1 MLEDKKENRKDFSL
15 WKTEIVYRAQE
26 GQCAKCENSLIHG
39 YHKHH
44 KDGDNSNNSIENLE
58 LLCPVC
64 HGSKQWKTL
73 QKQKKK
79 HIGELNT
86 LINKAINEGM
96 AGTLVDK
103 LLDSIKLAL
112 SLEKQ
117 VYGLDTEEVPVSI
130 RMESYITVAEH
141 SLEEYIKGI
150 KEGINIGVS
159 LSGKKEK

>member
-1 MLEDKKENRKDFSL
+1 LTKRKDFSK
-15 WKTEIVYRAQE
+15 WAVEVVYQQQQGACPRCGKPLLA
-26 GQCAKCENSLIHG
+26 GFHR
-39 YHKHH
+39 HH
-44 KDGDNSNNSIENLE
+44 KDGDNTNNSVENLE
-58 LLCPVC
+58 LLCLVC
-64 HGSKQWKTL
+64 HGSKQWNTL
-73 QKQKKK
+73 QEQKKK
-79 HIGELNT
+79 HIGELDT

>member
-1 MLEDKKENRKDFSL
+1 
-15 WKTEIVYRAQE
+15 
-26 GQCAKCENSLIHG
+26 
-39 YHKHH
+39 
-44 KDGDNSNNSIENLE
+44 
-58 LLCPVC
+58 
-64 HGSKQWKTL
+64 
-73 QKQKKK
+73 
-79 HIGELNT
+79 
-86 LINKAINEGM
+86 M

-130 RMESYITVAEH
+130 RMESYITVAED
-141 SLEEYIKGI
+141 SLREYIKGI

>member
-1 MLEDKKENRKDFSL
+1 
-15 WKTEIVYRAQE
+15 
-26 GQCAKCENSLIHG
+26 
-39 YHKHH
+39 
-44 KDGDNSNNSIENLE
+44 
-58 LLCPVC
+58 
-64 HGSKQWKTL
+64 
-73 QKQKKK
+73 
-79 HIGELNT
+79 
-86 LINKAINEGM
+86 M